1 MIQLDEA
8 ALERQARLSVIR
20 SLIFYGAILVLD
32 LLAVVYIAAIA
43 GPPSG
48 FGWVSLTVT
57 ILLGLLL
64 AQQVYQHGRDVRTE
78 PVEIEDDLLRKFQ
91 RAEFVFVMQNHYL
104 QVGRKIFNVEARDYI
119 LVEEGQ
125 RVRVRYFPHSLKVV
139 LAGRV

>member
-1 MIQLDEA
+1 MSPA
-8 ALERQARLSVIR
+8 AIILERLTELRRKLS
-20 SLIFYGAILVLD
+20 AWLVVDGLSRV
-32 LLAVVYIAAIA
+32 LAVVYIAAIA

-48 FGWVSLTVT
+48 FGWVSLAVT

-64 AQQVYQHGRDVRTE
+64 AQQVYQHGRDVRTA

-139 LAGRV
+139 WAGRV

>member
-20 SLIFYGAILVLD
+20 SLIFYGAILALD

-48 FGWVSLTVT
+48 FGWVSLAVT

-139 LAGRV
+139 WAGRV